1 MPTIKKKFNACAI
14 HNLSTATDHVFLPVE
29 EEWVSVG
36 SERWVTCEVSGEPFL
51 GWYVLKAIDEEIGE
65 SGRRRVETFDNV
77 TYYLVIENITRGDEG
92 VYTCRGTSQE
102 KNFTL
107 HVEGKRVLL

>member
-1 MPTIKKKFNACAI
+1 MQRKTYFPVTFQVPDIN
-14 HNLSTATDHVFLPVE
+14 HVFLPVE

-36 SERWVTCEVSGEPFL
+36 SELRITCEVSGEPFL
-51 GWYVLKAIDEEIGE
+51 GWYVLKAIEQEIGE
-65 SGRRRVETFDNV
+65 SGRRRVETSDNV
-77 TYYLVIENITRGDEG
+77 TYYLVIENITRGDQG

-107 HVEGKRVLL
+107 HVEGRRVLL